1 MQKKQLPPV
10 SMVKEDISEF
20 YAITTDIFHVHHLYV
35 TQKVNSKKKVVGFLS
50 FKTQPNLIAGIEAFE
65 SLIER
70 ESLIYKNGSNMGQVE
85 ESSAINHPLPDDS
98 TDLFFTDPPYYN
110 AVPYADLSDFFYVWL
125 KRTLANL

>member
-50 FKTQPNLIAGIEAFE
+50 FKTQPNLMLRNFK
-65 SLIER
+65 LR
-70 ESLIYKNGSNMGQVE
+70 KNECQKCVLSRYLGQG
-85 ESSAINHPLPDDS
+85 
-98 TDLFFTDPPYYN
+98 F
-110 AVPYADLSDFFYVWL
+110 
-125 KRTLANL
+125 

>member
-50 FKTQPNLIAGIEAFE
+50 FKTQPNLIAWEFSFYLYG
-65 SLIER
+65 LDKPVHLR
-70 ESLIYKNGSNMGQVE
+70 EQE
-85 ESSAINHPLPDDS
+85 HLP
-98 TDLFFTDPPYYN
+98 
-110 AVPYADLSDFFYVWL
+110 W
-125 KRTLANL
+125 

>member
-50 FKTQPNLIAGIEAFE
+50 FKTQPNLMVRNFKVVA
-65 SLIER
+65 ER
-70 ESLIYKNGSNMGQVE
+70 RASSFSMEKQYAEYRISNKE
-85 ESSAINHPLPDDS
+85 C
-98 TDLFFTDPPYYN
+98 
-110 AVPYADLSDFFYVWL
+110 
-125 KRTLANL
+125 